1 MKIKPVKQRK
11 YLNRDF
17 NGFRND
23 LLDYAKT
30 YFPDKIQ
37 DFSEASMGGMFL
49 DFAAYVGDNLSFY
62 LDHQFH
68 ELNPLTAVESQNI
81 EMHAANAGVKIVGAA
96 PAVVDVDFY
105 IEVGTTTVQNKV
117 VPDRGSLPRI
127 LKNTELRSDNGV
139 FFSLIEDIDFAEVDS
154 AGNLTAKVT
163 PISNA
168 GKEASSFV
176 LSRPGKCISGKIATE
191 TISVGRFSPFLTV
204 SLSNA
209 SVSSI
214 LSVVDSRGNQYFEVE
229 HLGQDTV
236 FRKIYN
242 PTSPEYSLE
251 VIAAP
256 YRFTTATS
264 LNTRT
269 TSITFGAGNEM
280 SLEDN
285 NIADPSQLAIPL
297 YGKTTFSTFSQD
309 PLQLLNSRTL
319 GVAPENTTL
328 SITYRYGGGIDHNV
342 APRTISTISSLDIIF
357 PDSATPANSISIRG
371 SLSVR
376 NELEALGGAS
386 APTVD
391 EIKSYIPIAKSSQNR
406 VVTKEDLLSRIYTLP
421 DEFGRVF
428 RASIAPNP
436 NNLLSSVLYVVSRN
450 SSKKLIQC
458 SDILKSNISKYINE
472 YRLIGDSIDI
482 LDAAVINYRISV
494 KVVAELGINKQNL
507 QASLISRIKNQTSII
522 NYQIGQP
529 INESDFMIAILETPG
544 VLSLSDISFDN
555 VTGTIIGQEYST
567 YPAELENRYV
577 NGNYFANKN
586 EIFECRFPNTDITV
600 EVI

>member
-1 MKIKPVKQRK
+1 
-11 YLNRDF
+11 
-17 NGFRND
+17 
-23 LLDYAKT
+23 
-30 YFPDKIQ
+30 
-37 DFSEASMGGMFL
+37 MFL

-96 PAVVDVDFY
+96 PSVVDVDFY
-105 IEVGTTTVQNKV
+105 IEVGTTTALNKV
-117 VPDRGSLPRI
+117 IPDSTSLPRI
-127 LKNTELRSDNGV
+127 LKNTELRSDNGI
-139 FFSLIEDIDFAEVDS
+139 FFNLIEDIDFAEVDT
-154 AGNLTAKVT
+154 AGNLIAKVT

-168 GKEASSFV
+168 GQEATSFI
-176 LSRPGKCISGKIATE
+176 LSRSGKCISGQIATE
-191 TISVGRFSPFLTV
+191 TISVGRFSPFLSV
-204 SLSNA
+204 SLSNS

-214 LSVVDSRGNQYFEVE
+214 LSIVDSRGNQYFEVE

-242 PTSPEYSLE
+242 PASPEHSLE
-251 VIAAP
+251 IIAAP
-256 YRFTTATS
+256 YRFTSTTS
-264 LNTRT
+264 LNTRI
-269 TSITFGAGNEM
+269 TSVTFGAGNEL

-297 YGKTTFSTFSQD
+297 FGKTTFSTFSQD

-342 APRTISTISSLDIIF
+342 ASRTISTISSLEIVF
-357 PDSATPANSISIRG
+357 PDTATPAKSISIRG

-376 NELEALGGAS
+376 NEKEALGGAS
-386 APTVD
+386 APTVE
-391 EIKSYIPIAKSSQNR
+391 EIKSFIPIAKSSQNR

-428 RASIAPNP
+428 RAAIAPNP
-436 NNLLSSVLYVVSRN
+436 NNLLSSVLYVISRN
-450 SSKKLIQC
+450 SSRKLVQC
-458 SDILKSNISKYINE
+458 SDILKANISTYINE
-472 YRLIGDSIDI
+472 FRLIGDSVDI
-482 LDAAVINYRISV
+482 LDAAVVNYRVNV

-507 QASLISRIKNQTSII
+507 QISLITKIKNQANIA

-529 INESDFMIAILETPG
+529 INESDFVVAILETPG
-544 VLSLSDISFDN
+544 VLSLSSISFEN
-555 VTGTIIGQEYST
+555 VSGVIVDQEYSD
-567 YPAELENRYV
+567 YPIEMANRFV
-577 NGNYFANKN
+577 NGNYFANEN
-586 EIFECRFPNTDITV
+586 EIFECRFPNTDITI